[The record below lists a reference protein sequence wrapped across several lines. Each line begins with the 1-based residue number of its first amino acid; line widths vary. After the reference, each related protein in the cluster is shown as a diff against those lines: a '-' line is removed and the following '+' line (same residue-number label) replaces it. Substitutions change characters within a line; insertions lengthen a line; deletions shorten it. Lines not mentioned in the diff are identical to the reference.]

1 MCNFRFVSLFESG
14 GDQPLGFLDRT
25 GPYWIVSARVTRKTH
40 KVRDLQNTLTSQPFL
55 PAFNARCGRFPLLVW
70 CPKGLRG

>member
-40 KVRDLQNTLTSQPFL
+40 KVRDLQNTDVSTFPSCLQCALRSL
-55 PAFNARCGRFPLLVW
+55 SAARLVS
-70 CPKGLRG
+70 